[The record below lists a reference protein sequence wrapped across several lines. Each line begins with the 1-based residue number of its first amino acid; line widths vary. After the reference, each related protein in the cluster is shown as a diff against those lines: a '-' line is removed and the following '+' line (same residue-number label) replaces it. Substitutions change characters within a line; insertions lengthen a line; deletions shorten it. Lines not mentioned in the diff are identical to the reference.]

1 MELADILSEES
12 VLVCSGLKTKSDVLR
27 KLAER
32 AAEVTRGDAGQIFE
46 ALSDREALGSTGL
59 GNGIAIP
66 HGKLAGLHGV
76 TAVFMRLDT
85 PIEFESVDDQP
96 VDLMMMLLAPIGAGA
111 DHLKAL
117 ARVARL
123 LRSEDTVE
131 ALRRAHGAGD
141 LYAIL
146 TQPVPATK
154 AA

>member
-12 VLVCSGLKTKSDVLR
+12 VIVCSGLKTKTEVLR
-27 KLAER
+27 QLAER
-32 AAEVTRGDAGQIFE
+32 AARVTGGDAGHIYD

-66 HGKLAGLHGV
+66 HGKLANLSSV
-76 TAVFMRLDT
+76 TAVFARLDT
-85 PIEFESVDDQP
+85 PIDFEAVDDQP
-96 VDLMMMLLAPIGAGA
+96 VDLMMMLLAPVGAGA

-123 LRSEDTVE
+123 LRNERTVE
-131 ALRRAHGAGD
+131 ALRGAGNSGEI
-141 LYAIL
+141 YAIL

>member
-12 VLVCSGLKTKSDVLR
+12 VIVCSGLKTKTDVLR
-27 KLAER
+27 QLAER
-32 AAEVTRGDAGQIFE
+32 AAKVTGGDVGQIYE

-66 HGKLAGLHGV
+66 HGKLANLSGV
-76 TAVFMRLDT
+76 TAVFAKLDT
-85 PIEFESVDDQP
+85 AVDFEAVDDQP
-96 VDLMMMLLAPIGAGA
+96 VDLMMMLLAPVGAGA

-123 LRSEDTVE
+123 LRNEATVD
-131 ALRRAHGAGD
+131 ALRRAAKVGD
-141 LYAIL
+141 IYAIL

>member
-12 VLVCSGLKTKSDVLR
+12 VIVCSGLKTKSEVLR
-27 KLAER
+27 QLAER
-32 AAEVTRGDAGQIFE
+32 AAKVTAGDAGQIFE

-66 HGKLAGLHGV
+66 HGKLANLSGV
-76 TAVFMRLDT
+76 TAVFARLDD
-85 PIEFESVDDQP
+85 PIDFEAVDDQP
-96 VDLMMMLLAPIGAGA
+96 VDLMMMLLAPVGAGA

-123 LRSEDTVE
+123 LRNEGTVE
-131 ALRRAHGAGD
+131 ALRRARGAEE

>member
-12 VLVCSGLKTKSDVLR
+12 VIVCSGLKTKAEVLR
-27 KLAER
+27 QLAER
-32 AAEVTRGDAGQIFE
+32 AASVTRGDAGQIFE

-66 HGKLAGLHGV
+66 HGKLAGLSGV
-76 TAVFMRLDT
+76 TAVFARLDT
-85 PIEFESVDDQP
+85 PIDFEAVDDQP
-96 VDLMMMLLAPIGAGA
+96 VDLLMLLLAPVGAGA

-123 LRSEDTVE
+123 LRNEGTVE
-131 ALRRAHGAGD
+131 ALRRAHNAAE
-141 LYAIL
+141 LHTIL

>member
-12 VLVCSGLKTKSDVLR
+12 VIVCSGLTTKAEVLR
-27 KLAER
+27 QLADR
-32 AAEVTRGDAGQIFE
+32 AAKATGGDAGQIFE

-66 HGKLAGLHGV
+66 HGKLAGLNGV
-76 TAVFMRLDT
+76 TAVFARLEEAID
-85 PIEFESVDDQP
+85 FEAVDDQP
-96 VDLMMMLLAPIGAGA
+96 VDLLMMLLAPVGAGA

-123 LRSEDTVE
+123 LRNEGTVE
-131 ALRRAHGAGD
+131 ALRRAPNAD
-141 LYAIL
+141 ALYAIL